1 MVSKEVNIVAILA
14 FQKIVII
21 IIYEASGHLRR
32 KRKRRMRL
40 RVRMRMITITTC

>member
-14 FQKIVII
+14 SQKII
-21 IIYEASGHLRR
+21 IIYAASGHLGR

-40 RVRMRMITITTC
+40 RVRMRMVTITTC